1 MARYLAGRV
10 IRMKRE
16 ALNISREKL
25 CEMLS
30 NRAEKEVCG
39 VQTLY
44 RIENGKTSI
53 KTGMFEKIM
62 ECMGQVSERNYT
74 TILVPA
80 EKRRY
85 LNLKTDIYT
94 YIIYKEFQK
103 ARETLELL
111 ESEIYPG
118 YIRSQQYLME
128 VKATLAYE
136 QKEISPE
143 EYIKILFNA
152 LRCTIPDLDRID
164 LAGWPYNNE
173 EFQIL
178 FNIAKAYDAMKWR
191 DKEEE
196 LLLKMKASVEHRYM
210 EDDFYAV
217 WHSTILRQLS
227 ELMCLTNQHK
237 RSMEYC
243 ELGIEEL
250 KNQNLIDLI
259 CNFMYDI
266 VWNKEQMIR
275 KGIFPYEKIPED
287 KKNKKD
293 QTFAEKRGILI
304 SQERELCKEMLIQA
318 YYLSINP
325 REHETTKRIKML
337 GERLYPDRFKSL
349 P

>member
-1 MARYLAGRV
+1 M
-10 IRMKRE
+10 
-16 ALNISREKL
+16 
-25 CEMLS
+25 
-30 NRAEKEVCG
+30 
-39 VQTLY
+39 
-44 RIENGKTSI
+44 
-53 KTGMFEKIM
+53 
-62 ECMGQVSERNYT
+62 
-74 TILVPA
+74 
-80 EKRRY
+80 
-85 LNLKTDIYT
+85 
-94 YIIYKEFQK
+94 
-103 ARETLELL
+103 L
-111 ESEIYPG
+111 ESELYPG
-118 YIRSQQYLME
+118 YIRNQQYLME

-210 EDDFYAV
+210 EDDFYVV
-217 WHSTILRQLS
+217 WHCTILGQLS
-227 ELMCLTNQHK
+227 QLMCLTNQHK

-250 KNQNLIDLI
+250 KKQNLVCLI
-259 CNFMYDI
+259 HDFIYDI

-275 KGIFPYEKIPED
+275 KGIFPYKKIPED
-287 KKNKKD
+287 KKE
-293 QTFAEKRGILI
+293 QTLASEQEILI
-304 SQERELCKEMLIQA
+304 LQEREQCKEMLIQA

-325 REHETTKRIKML
+325 REHETTKRIKRL